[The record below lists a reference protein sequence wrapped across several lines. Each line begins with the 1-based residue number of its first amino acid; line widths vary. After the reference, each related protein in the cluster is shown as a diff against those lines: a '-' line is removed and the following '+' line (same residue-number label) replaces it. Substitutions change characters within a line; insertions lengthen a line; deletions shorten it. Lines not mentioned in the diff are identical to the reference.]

1 MLRARK
7 NCQNVRFARYLKMCT
22 LKGDWNTQQS
32 VHMVAGFGKKLSCVI
47 DNCEISR

>member
-7 NCQNVRFARYLKMCT
+7 NCHNVRFARYLKIRT

-32 VHMVAGFGKKLSCVI
+32 VHMVAGLGKEQSCVI